1 MYDPIKNDERQS
13 NLLRIEM
20 MFDKAT
26 TKNALNLLKM
36 TATCHQK
43 FYVIL
48 SYKSLLNGSKTTIVN
63 VLNKLGYTY
72 KSPKN

>member
-1 MYDPIKNDERQS
+1 
-13 NLLRIEM
+13 

-36 TATCHQK
+36 TVTCHQK

-48 SYKSLLNGSKTTIVN
+48 SNKNLINGSKTTIIN
-63 VLNKLGYTY
+63 VLNKLGYIKKKTLKVKIKILQLQKDARY
-72 KSPKN
+72 N